1 MNARSRLFL
10 RPPGAVMAWL
20 AAASLSMAGTTAQA
34 QGSAYPNKPIRLVVA
49 FAAGGIA
56 DSVARQIGAK
66 LSTRLGQPVVIDNRG
81 GAGGNIGAR
90 AVAAAEPDGYTLLVT
105 TAAFAVNASL
115 YKNPGYNV
123 NDFVPTALT
132 ASTPNLFAMATANS
146 SSTLQDVAKNYKG
159 KQLTYSTAGIGSS
172 SHLTAQYVFK
182 TLMGIDAVHVPY
194 QGGAPA
200 VNAAVAGHVDVVSTS
215 MPTAM
220 GNVNGGRLKG
230 VALASLKRV
239 DALPNTPTIGES
251 GVADY
256 EDRSWVGIFAPAKT
270 SPGIIARLNSEINE
284 IVRQPDTR
292 EKLAAVG
299 FEPASGSPREF
310 ADYLRKETAKWAVI
324 VKATNITINE

>member
-1 MNARSRLFL
+1 MAR
-10 RPPGAVMAWL
+10 L
-20 AAASLSMAGTTAQA
+20 AAASLALAGAAAHA
-34 QGSAYPNKPIRLVVA
+34 QGAAAYPHKPIRLVVA

-66 LSTRLGQPVVIDNRG
+66 LGAKLGQPVVIDNRG

-90 AVAAAEPDGYTLLVT
+90 AVATAEPDGYTLLVT

-115 YKNPGYNV
+115 YKNPGYNI

-132 ASTPNLFAMATANS
+132 ASTPNLFAMATANPS
-146 SSTLQDVAKNYKG
+146 NTLQDMAKNYRG

-182 TLMGIDAVHVPY
+182 NLMGIDAVHVPY

-220 GNVNGGRLKG
+220 GNVTGGRLKG

-256 EDRSWVGIFAPAKT
+256 EDRSWVGFFAPAKT
-270 SPGIIARLNSEINE
+270 SPEIIARLNSEINE